1 MFGVYEGKKR
11 TKLGSW
17 MNRNGVSQEW
27 LIKNVPLNR
36 NTVYKL
42 CNDSSYEPREATQLK
57 IVSRLRKHGFD
68 VNIGDFW

>member
-11 TKLGSW
+11 TRLGSW
-17 MNRNGVSQEW
+17 MDRNRVSQEW
-27 LIKNVPLNR
+27 IIKHVPLNR

-57 IVSRLRKHGFD
+57 IVSSLRKHGYN
-68 VNIGDFW
+68 VGVGDFW